1 MKNQKKMKNEK
12 LYRESWSLFPT
23 GVSVIAALDN
33 KKNVHGMTA
42 NSISS
47 ISLNPNIVMVSIG
60 KERSIKDHLSESSSI
75 SISVLASDQIHIANH
90 FAISNS
96 SNFSKNNNYFQFSN
110 EYFFIEK
117 CLSYYFGK
125 IIEKHY
131 IGDHEVY
138 FIEVKYFDLFKNKEP
153 LVWYRGKF
161 SKTIC

>member
-1 MKNQKKMKNEK
+1 MKNEK

-47 ISLNPNIVMVSIG
+47 ISLNPNILMVSIG
-60 KERSIKDHLSESSSI
+60 MERSIKDHLSKSTSI
-75 SISVLASDQIHIANH
+75 SISVLASDQIQIANH

-96 SNFSKNNNYFQFSN
+96 TNFSKNNNYFQFSN
-110 EYFFIEK
+110 EYFFIGK
-117 CLSYYFGK
+117 CLSFYFGK
-125 IIEKHY
+125 IIETHK

-153 LVWYRGKF
+153 LVWYRGKL
-161 SKTIC
+161 SKPIC

>member
-1 MKNQKKMKNEK
+1 MKNEK

-47 ISLNPNIVMVSIG
+47 ISLNPNILMVSIG
-60 KERSIKDHLSESSSI
+60 MERSIKDHLSKSTSI
-75 SISVLASDQIHIANH
+75 SISVLASDQIQIANH

-96 SNFSKNNNYFQFSN
+96 TNFSKNNNYFQFSN
-110 EYFFIEK
+110 EYFFIGK
-117 CLSYYFGK
+117 CLSFYFGK
-125 IIEKHY
+125 IIETHK

-153 LVWYRGKF
+153 LVL
-161 SKTIC
+161 SLIHI

>member
-1 MKNQKKMKNEK
+1 MKNEK

-47 ISLNPNIVMVSIG
+47 ISLNPNILMVSIG
-60 KERSIKDHLSESSSI
+60 MERSIKDHLSKSTSI
-75 SISVLASDQIHIANH
+75 SISVLASDQIQIANH

-96 SNFSKNNNYFQFSN
+96 TNFSKNNNYFQFSN
-110 EYFFIEK
+110 EYFFIGK
-117 CLSYYFGK
+117 CLSFYFGK
-125 IIEKHY
+125 IIETHK

-161 SKTIC
+161 SKPIC

>member
-1 MKNQKKMKNEK
+1 MKNEK

-23 GVSVIAALDN
+23 GVSVVAVLDN

-60 KERSIKDHLSESSSI
+60 MERSIKDHFSQSSSI
-75 SISVLASDQIHIANH
+75 SISVLASDQTHVANH

-96 SNFSKNNNYFQFSN
+96 KNFLKNNKFFQFSN

-117 CLSYYFGK
+117 CLSFYFGK
-125 IIEKHY
+125 IIEKHN

-153 LVWYRGKF
+153 LVWYRGKL
-161 SKTIC
+161 SKPIC

>member
-1 MKNQKKMKNEK
+1 MRNQKKMKNEK

-47 ISLNPNIVMVSIG
+47 ISLNPNILMVSIG
-60 KERSIKDHLSESSSI
+60 MERSIKDHLSKSTSI
-75 SISVLASDQIHIANH
+75 SISVLASDQIQIANH

-96 SNFSKNNNYFQFSN
+96 TNFSKNNNYFQFSN
-110 EYFFIEK
+110 EYFFIGK
-117 CLSYYFGK
+117 CLSFYFGK
-125 IIEKHY
+125 IIETHK

-161 SKTIC
+161 SKPIC